1 MAKYYFSTI
10 RGKSTGYYTA
20 VTVLALVASFWLMGS
35 IFRFVMGYYITGMS
49 HSVTWSA
56 DKVIFVLFVGL
67 SAGSL
72 LISGLAAIF
81 GQTQF
86 KVLSR
91 VAAFNSILFMV
102 GALLML
108 ISSWG
113 RPDRIF
119 LPFYN
124 INPRSMLSLNAFIYM
139 TYIIVGILYLWA
151 LIKQNDKV
159 ARGLGIT
166 AVVTA
171 IFVHSGTGFIFGV
184 INAREMYFSPI
195 TPLAF
200 VVAALSSGTAL
211 AMLVLF
217 FSFKFTNRIIDRRFF
232 EYLSRVMLGLIF
244 VVAFLVTIEHL
255 THAYIP
261 EGQHAESFVTRHGG
275 FYTFV
280 FWIQFYLFGAII
292 PVTILLNKSTRN
304 KIGWILAASV
314 FHIIGV
320 LGERILFILPGQV
333 LAIPLMPGY
342 EVSSPFLDGVNASY
356 YPRLVEWAQIIGIFG
371 LLALIYLLAI
381 RILPLLP
388 VHAEYIPPTA
398 HTGEELIEDVEE
410 EEGEEPEGAG
420 PAPAAAEA

>member
-1 MAKYYFSTI
+1 MAKYYFATI
-10 RGKSTGYYTA
+10 RGKSAGYYAA
-20 VTVLALVASFWLMGS
+20 VTALAVVASFWLIGS
-35 IFRFVMGYYITGMS
+35 IVRFLMGYYITGMS

-102 GALLML
+102 GALLIL

-124 INPRSMLSLNAFIYM
+124 INPRSLLSLNAFIYS
-139 TYIIVGILYLWA
+139 TYITVGILYLWA

-159 ARGLGIT
+159 ARALGIT

-171 IFVHSGTGFIFGV
+171 IFVHSGTGFIFGI
-184 INAREMYFSPI
+184 INARELFFSPI

-211 AMLVLF
+211 AMLVLY
-217 FSFKFTNRIIDRRFF
+217 FSFKFTNRQIDRRFF
-232 EYLSRVMLGLIF
+232 EFLSRVMLGLIF

-255 THAYIP
+255 THLYVP
-261 EGQHAESFVTRHGG
+261 EGQHAESFVMRNGG

-280 FWIQFYLFGAII
+280 FWVQFYLVGAII
-292 PVTILLNKSTRN
+292 PIVILLNKGTRN
-304 KIGWILAASV
+304 RIGWILVASACHV
-314 FHIIGV
+314 VGV

-342 EVSSPFLDGVNASY
+342 ELTSPFLDGVNVSY

-371 LLALIYLLAI
+371 LLALIYMLAI

-388 VHAEYIPPTA
+388 VQADYIAPAAAHAE
-398 HTGEELIEDVEE
+398 EEATEE
-410 EEGEEPEGAG
+410 EEEAAEEPEGAG
-420 PAPAAAEA
+420 PAPAEEEE